1 MKNLKIHWAY
11 IVVLLAG
18 TILLGSLGVGLLVQ
32 KNPYINFLDT
42 YGYEFVSSHLHS
54 RLLDYLIYPFNF
66 NFLPFGGTGPVYLY
80 FIALP
85 VLVYLWIYKRS
96 LFAWALFS
104 AAVAF
109 AIAGVATYLD
119 WQFVFRQRPFL
130 VLPNYIPASA
140 RDIWKVVSS
149 FPSGHA
155 RDTATVA
162 TLVAN
167 FIPQTRFLALF
178 LVIFVAF
185 SRVYVGAHYPTDAI
199 AGILIGYLSAKASLI
214 LSRELQIMYQNRKG
228 GKNAG
233 KPKPSPTD
241 VKKD

>member
-1 MKNLKIHWAY
+1 MKNLKVHWTHI
-11 IVVLLAG
+11 IVLIVITVLF
-18 TILLGSLGVGLLVQ
+18 GSLGVGFLVQ

-54 RLLDYLIYPFNF
+54 HLMDILVYPFNF

-80 FIALP
+80 FLVIP

-96 LFAWALFS
+96 LFVWALFS
-104 AAVAF
+104 TAVAF
-109 AIAGVATYLD
+109 GLAGVATYFD
-119 WQFVFRQRPFL
+119 WHFVYRLRPFL
-130 VLPNYIPASA
+130 VLPNDIPASA
-140 RDIWKVVSS
+140 RDIWGVVSS
-149 FPSGHA
+149 FPSGHS

-167 FIPQTRFLALF
+167 FIPRIKFLVFFLAL
-178 LVIFVAF
+178 FVAF

-199 AGILIGYLSAKASLI
+199 AGLVIGYLSAKASLI

-233 KPKPSPTD
+233 KPKQKSTD